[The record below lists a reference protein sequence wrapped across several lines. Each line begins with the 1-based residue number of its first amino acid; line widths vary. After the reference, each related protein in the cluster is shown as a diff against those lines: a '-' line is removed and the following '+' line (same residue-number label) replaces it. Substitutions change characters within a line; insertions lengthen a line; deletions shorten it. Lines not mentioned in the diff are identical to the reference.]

1 MEPLRTRL
9 AAIAGTAISAV
20 HGGTE
25 GAWPA
30 RRGSPG
36 NVGGFRAN
44 RGRRFPGYR
53 DFRRRREGAT
63 FGLDTAGTITA
74 GAVTGFATDAAL
86 ITGTAAAVFNS
97 FANGNLNALSSF
109 DLTRLVGLG
118 ATLAASKLPFVGRFA
133 ETVGYA
139 AEQATAAVQE
149 AQAACQ

>member
-1 MEPLRTRL
+1 MLGRL
-9 AAIAGTAISAV
+9 GAVLQGTSEDFGLIAGGGFLATAIF
-20 HGGTE
+20 
-25 GAWPA
+25 GA
-30 RRGSPG
+30 G
-36 NVGGFRAN
+36 
-44 RGRRFPGYR
+44 
-53 DFRRRREGAT
+53 EGAT